1 MVKKRCIQ
9 DVSFVHLDWVEGE
22 EGIVNRQLQANALV
36 AYIDSL
42 GLPSIII
49 GDFNCTPVSPTMRY
63 FEKEGFLFAD
73 KGKDKL
79 SFQDDEQV
87 EIDHLIYRDSN
98 GIKFEIKSIDLLDRP
113 IVSDHRP
120 LLAELSVVF

>member
-1 MVKKRCIQ
+1 
-9 DVSFVHLDWVEGE
+9 
-22 EGIVNRQLQANALV
+22 
-36 AYIDSL
+36 
-42 GLPSIII
+42 
-49 GDFNCTPVSPTMRY
+49 MRY